1 MLSLSDK
8 IEDFLKQLKKRPEDY
23 NMSEVMSELED
34 YSSMAVDLE
43 NEIQELKDTIDEL
56 EEENRELSE
65 NYSRRIINGESE
77 K

>member
-43 NEIQELKDTIDEL
+43 NEIQKLKDTIDEL

-65 NYSRRIINGESE
+65 NY
-77 K
+77 

>member
-34 YSSMAVDLE
+34 YSSIAVDLE

-56 EEENRELSE
+56 EKENRELSE
-65 NYSRRIINGESE
+65 NY
-77 K
+77 

>member
-56 EEENRELSE
+56 EEENRELLE
-65 NYSRRIINGESE
+65 NY
-77 K
+77 

>member
-65 NYSRRIINGESE
+65 NY
-77 K
+77 

>member
-1 MLSLSDK
+1 MCSLSDK

-65 NYSRRIINGESE
+65 NY
-77 K
+77 

>member
-8 IEDFLKQLKKRPEDY
+8 IEDFLKQLKKRPEYY
-23 NMSEVMSELED
+23 NMSEVKSELED

-65 NYSRRIINGESE
+65 NY
-77 K
+77 

>member
-8 IEDFLKQLKKRPEDY
+8 IEDFLKQLKRHPEDY

-34 YSSMAVDLE
+34 YSSIAVDLE

-56 EEENRELSE
+56 EKKNRELSE
-65 NYSRRIINGESE
+65 NY
-77 K
+77 

>member
-8 IEDFLKQLKKRPEDY
+8 IENFLKQLKKRPEDY

-65 NYSRRIINGESE
+65 NY
-77 K
+77 

>member
-8 IEDFLKQLKKRPEDY
+8 IEDFLKQLKKYPQDY

-34 YSSMAVDLE
+34 FSSMAVDLE

-56 EEENRELSE
+56 EEENRELLE
-65 NYSRRIINGESE
+65 NY
-77 K
+77 

>member
-8 IEDFLKQLKKRPEDY
+8 IEDFLKQLKRHPEDY
-23 NMSEVMSELED
+23 NMSEVISELED

-43 NEIQELKDTIDEL
+43 NEIQELKDTIEEL

-65 NYSRRIINGESE
+65 NY
-77 K
+77 

>member
-8 IEDFLKQLKKRPEDY
+8 IEEFLKQLKKRPEDY

-43 NEIQELKDTIDEL
+43 NEIQELK
-56 EEENRELSE
+56 EENRELSE
-65 NYSRRIINGESE
+65 NY
-77 K
+77 

>member
-34 YSSMAVDLE
+34 YSSMAVYLE

-65 NYSRRIINGESE
+65 NY
-77 K
+77 

>member
-1 MLSLSDK
+1 MNLSDK
-8 IEDFLKQLKKRPEDY
+8 IDDFLKQLKKYPQDY

-34 YSSMAVDLE
+34 FSSMAVDLE

-65 NYSRRIINGESE
+65 NY
-77 K
+77 

>member
-8 IEDFLKQLKKRPEDY
+8 IEDFLKQLKKHPEDY

-34 YSSMAVDLE
+34 YSSIAVDLE

-65 NYSRRIINGESE
+65 NY
-77 K
+77 

>member
-8 IEDFLKQLKKRPEDY
+8 IEDFLKQLKRHPEDY

-43 NEIQELKDTIDEL
+43 NEIQELRNTIDEL

-65 NYSRRIINGESE
+65 NY
-77 K
+77 

>member
-8 IEDFLKQLKKRPEDY
+8 IEYFLKQLKKRPEDY

-65 NYSRRIINGESE
+65 NY
-77 K
+77 

>member
-23 NMSEVMSELED
+23 NMSEVMNELED

-43 NEIQELKDTIDEL
+43 NEIQELKERIDEL
-56 EEENRELSE
+56 EEDRELSE
-65 NYSRRIINGESE
+65 EEN
-77 K
+77 

>member
-8 IEDFLKQLKKRPEDY
+8 IEEFLKQLKKRPEDY

-65 NYSRRIINGESE
+65 NY
-77 K
+77 

>member
-34 YSSMAVDLE
+34 FSSMAVDLE

-56 EEENRELSE
+56 EEENRELLE
-65 NYSRRIINGESE
+65 NY
-77 K
+77 